1 MITLGSN
8 IGGDGKLRSSGVV
21 CAFCGKVK
29 NNHERL
35 DN

>member
-1 MITLGSN
+1 MGSN
-8 IGGDGKLRSSGVV
+8 IGGKLRSCGVV

-29 NNHERL
+29 QNHERL